1 MVIFNKPNPAI
12 AAGLLAF
19 GGEPLHCEGEICLM
33 VGVDQLY
40 GFGLDLT
47 QRELQSRLKDR
58 GLRWERA
65 WGSDSAACFRS
76 FA

>member
-33 VGVDQLY
+33 VGAEQL
-40 GFGLDLT
+40 
-47 QRELQSRLKDR
+47 
-58 GLRWERA
+58 
-65 WGSDSAACFRS
+65 
-76 FA
+76 